1 MPHSAIEL
9 TIKIE
14 AAPARVWGVF
24 TNPALTKQL
33 GGEYVTNWQVG
44 GTIGWKDE
52 GGVLR
57 TRGEILELEPEKRFT
72 HSLLM
77 PVTPDEHTPSTL
89 HSTITYR
96 LSAFAGYTKLSA
108 RETFPSPLTDAA
120 YADAEQGWRN
130 ALQVLKLLAEKG

>member
-1 MPHSAIEL
+1 MPQSAIEL

-14 AAPARVWGVF
+14 ANPARVWGVF

-33 GGEYVTNWQVG
+33 GGEYVTDWQVG
-44 GTIGWKDE
+44 STIGWKDE

-57 TRGEILELEPEKRFT
+57 TRGEILEIESEKRLT

-77 PVTPDEHTPSTL
+77 PVTPDEGTPSTL
-89 HSTITYR
+89 HSTITYH

-108 RETFPSPLTDAA
+108 REDFPAPLSDQA
-120 YADAEQGWRN
+120 YADAERGWRN
-130 ALQVLKLLAEKG
+130 ALQVLKMLAEKG